1 MTSWVQYIDYILQTR
16 GNIEERMKLMSKAE
30 LIAFC
35 RQLIG
40 ACQQSLRGF
49 DAWFMD
55 FTIMEK
61 MDDQMVRDIA
71 GNLLRIGFGLLEYD
85 RDIMKLWHDRESVER
100 LKKAEVERDSYI
112 R

>member
-1 MTSWVQYIDYILQTR
+1 MASWVQYIDYILQTR
-16 GNIEERMKLMSKAE
+16 GNIEERMKLMGKAE
-30 LIAFC
+30 LVAFC

-49 DAWFMD
+49 DAWFTD
-55 FTIMEK
+55 FSIMEK

-85 RDIMKLWHDRESVER
+85 RDVTKLWHDRESVER
-100 LKKAEVERDSYI
+100 QKKAEAERV
-112 R
+112 